1 MQIMERDIEILRWI
15 LEQKF
20 MTQKQ
25 VRQAFWKNGL
35 TKDNHET
42 YRRLNILGK
51 EGFLKKT
58 DRQVYS
64 NLMYL
69 VTRQGTRLLKE
80 AGRNPGLTE
89 LTELDD
95 SNYLHDLAVTDIR
108 ILLFE
113 LGYIHW
119 TSERVLS
126 KYDALRR
133 VPDGM
138 IFNKDKFTAI
148 EYESSQKSRYRYQR
162 IFLDYELE
170 RSIDQVLYIVDTPG
184 LIQKI
189 SKEASAGTNIYF
201 VSLEDIQKDL
211 INAKV
216 KGDAKECSLQELLG
230 VVS

>member
-1 MQIMERDIEILRWI
+1 MERDIEILRWI

-35 TKDNHET
+35 QKDNHET
-42 YRRLNILGK
+42 YRRMNILDK
-51 EGFLKKT
+51 EGLLKKT

-69 VTRQGTRLLKE
+69 VTKQGTRLLRE

-89 LTELDD
+89 LPELDD

-108 ILLFE
+108 ILLFS
-113 LGYIHW
+113 LGYSHW

-126 KYDALRR
+126 KYYGLRR
-133 VPDGM
+133 VPDGV
-138 IFNKDKFTAI
+138 IFNSGKFTAI
-148 EYESSQKSRYRYQR
+148 EYESSQKSKRRYKR
-162 IFLDYELE
+162 ILLDYELD
-170 RSIDQVLYIVDTPG
+170 RKVDQVLYIVDNPG

-189 SKEASAGTNIYF
+189 SSEAAICDKAYF
-201 VSLEDIQKDL
+201 VPLSEVQKDL
-211 INAKV
+211 INSQL
-216 KGDAKECSLQELLG
+216 KGISNQCSLNEFLG
-230 VVS
+230 PAI